1 MGFPSEGRAGGCQE
15 SFRGIQRSRES
26 WDKGCG
32 NLRTVSCRLAARPR
46 GERERGG
53 GGGGLGA
60 GRQEALAAPRD
71 WAPEGASELQTG
83 PCAA

>member
-53 GGGGLGA
+53 GGRVGGREAGSPSRPQGLGP
-60 GRQEALAAPRD
+60 G
-71 WAPEGASELQTG
+71 GS
-83 PCAA
+83 

>member
-46 GERERGG
+46 GEQGGRVGGREAGSPSRPQ
-53 GGGGLGA
+53 GLGP
-60 GRQEALAAPRD
+60 G
-71 WAPEGASELQTG
+71 GS
-83 PCAA
+83 